1 MTFGKCLKIVD
12 NRALSGNDFK
22 RLFEAALNKI
32 PSKNGKITIGYD
44 YFNEKN
50 FI

>member
-22 RLFEAALNKI
+22 HMFEAALNKI
-32 PSKNGKITIGYD
+32 PSKKGKISIEYD
-44 YFNEKN
+44 HFN
-50 FI
+50 